1 MQEDKLIQ
9 PIDTELAK
17 DIITKKCPDIEI
29 KDFVYHGG
37 GDHSVFEVNNEFVF
51 RFPKVDFDETKRI
64 PGFEDYLFDIIRTEL
79 SPHEIPEKLFTI
91 ETKEF
96 KIPGPIFGYKK
107 LSGHQFST
115 LKSKPDS
122 KLADLLSD
130 FLSKLHSIEVK
141 RLQSIGIKT
150 IDWKS
155 IVLWH
160 RENYKYVKQNIFPLL
175 KDDEK
180 DWLIEVFESFLKK
193 ATRMNPPLTFT
204 HCDLDPTNV
213 LIQGDCNHLQVL
225 DFDEVRIYD
234 PAADFCMWWGEYGS
248 GLIEKMVRSYTISIG
263 PGFMQRIRFYYN
275 RIPVI
280 YFEIG
285 LKTDNKNFIKF
296 GRELLSKRMQP

>member
-9 PIDTELAK
+9 PINIELAK
-17 DIITKKCPDIEI
+17 EIIAKKYPDIEI

-37 GDHSVFEVNNEFVF
+37 GDHSVFEVNNKFVF
-51 RFPKVDFDETKRI
+51 RFPKADPDLNKRI
-64 PGFEDYLFDIIRTEL
+64 PGFEDYLFNIIRPEL
-79 SPHEIPEKLFTI
+79 LPHEIPEKIFTI
-91 ETKEF
+91 ETEEF
-96 KIPGPIFGYKK
+96 KIPGPIYGYKK
-107 LSGHQFST
+107 LSGQKFST
-115 LKSKPDS
+115 LKNKPDS

-141 RLQSIGIKT
+141 KLQSIGVKT
-150 IDWKS
+150 TDWKS

-180 DWLIEVFESFLKK
+180 DWLTEVFESFLKK
-193 ATRMNPPLTFT
+193 ATRMNPPLTLT

-213 LIQGDCNHLQVL
+213 LIQGECDHLQVL
-225 DFDEVRIYD
+225 DFDEIAIYD

-263 PGFMQRIRFYYN
+263 SGFMQRIRFYYN

-280 YFEIG
+280 YFEVG
-285 LKTDNKNFIKF
+285 LKTDNKKFIKF
-296 GRELLSKRMQP
+296 GRKLLSKRMQP